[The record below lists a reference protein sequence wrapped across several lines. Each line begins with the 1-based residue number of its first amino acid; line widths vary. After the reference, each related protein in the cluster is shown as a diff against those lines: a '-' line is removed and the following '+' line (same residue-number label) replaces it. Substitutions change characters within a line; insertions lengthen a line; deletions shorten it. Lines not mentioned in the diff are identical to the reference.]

1 MNLEEFE
8 KENCCG
14 ILLGG
19 WFLFVCFLTIW
30 SKTKENNS
38 DKNKENTFFLQSGR
52 MSEKHSCKFMVE
64 AINTVTIQM
73 HLLRQEPLD
82 PWLLQ
87 LSFLGDPVKGGLNL
101 MYSS

>member
-1 MNLEEFE
+1 
-8 KENCCG
+8 
-14 ILLGG
+14 
-19 WFLFVCFLTIW
+19 
-30 SKTKENNS
+30 
-38 DKNKENTFFLQSGR
+38 